1 MLSAVEIVELEKK
14 VFRYRLKQR
23 LNYIL
28 LSSLLL
34 TGTLIVFFFYPT
46 LSNLLIEKEKNPLPT
61 AQIKIESIE
70 SNLSTIT
77 QPSNSL
83 DVNNTVKYSPI
94 PIVEQKTDETLLLQL
109 PSVISKNNPEKK
121 SSYLPEPID
130 KKGSFG
136 IQEEELENKIL
147 ARKIPTNSEES
158 FYRAKEDKIDT
169 ALLPPPLLEEPK
181 PKGVIKIET
190 HEVNSI
196 QYLKEKFEKTH
207 NIVFALMLAEEY
219 YLTKNYNE
227 SNKWALIANNVDSEN
242 EKSWIWFAKSKL
254 KLGHKEDAILAL
266 KAYLKNNKSKAA
278 QSLLNQITVGEVID

>member
-23 LNYIL
+23 IHYIFIGL
-28 LSSLLL
+28 MCV
-34 TGTLIVFFFYPT
+34 TLIIASFMLYPYVAT
-46 LSNLLIEKEKNPLPT
+46 YKNL
-61 AQIKIESIE
+61 ESDKQPEIQT
-70 SNLSTIT
+70 SHKSDLADNNLTMMIT
-77 QPSNSL
+77 PSET
-83 DVNNTVKYSPI
+83 NNTLKYIPSPI
-94 PIVEQKTDETLLLQL
+94 IPEPKTDDTLLLQL
-109 PSVISKNNPEKK
+109 PSVVSKSNPEKK
-121 SSYLPEPID
+121 GSYLPEPVE
-130 KKGSFG
+130 KKSSFG
-136 IQEEELENKIL
+136 VKEEEIENKIL
-147 ARKIPTNSEES
+147 VRKAPNINEED
-158 FYRAKEDKIDT
+158 FYRSKEDKIDT

-181 PKGVIKIET
+181 QKGVIKIET

-207 NIVFALMLAEEY
+207 SIVFALMLAEEY
-219 YLTKNYNE
+219 YHTKNYTE

>member
-28 LSSLLL
+28 FSSLLL
-34 TGTLIVFFFYPT
+34 TIALIAFFFYPT
-46 LSNLLIEKEKNPLPT
+46 FSKLLIEKEKNPLPT
-61 AQIKIESIE
+61 AQIRMESME
-70 SNLSTIT
+70 SNLSSTA
-77 QPSNSL
+77 QPSNSS
-83 DVNNTVKYSPI
+83 DVNNTVKYSPV
-94 PIVEQKTDETLLLQL
+94 PIVEQKSDETLLLQL
-109 PSVISKNNPEKK
+109 PSVISKNNSEKK

-130 KKGSFG
+130 KKASFG

-147 ARKIPTNSEES
+147 ARKIPTNGEES
-158 FYRAKEDKIDT
+158 FYRTKEDKIDT
-169 ALLPPPLLEEPK
+169 TLLPPPLLEEPK
-181 PKGVIKIET
+181 QKGVIKIET

-278 QSLLNQITVGEVID
+278 QSLLNQINLGEVID

>member
-1 MLSAVEIVELEKK
+1 MQ
-14 VFRYRLKQR
+14 KQPD
-23 LNYIL
+23 
-28 LSSLLL
+28 
-34 TGTLIVFFFYPT
+34 LIT
-46 LSNLLIEKEKNPLPT
+46 QN
-61 AQIKIESIE
+61 KIEPIV
-70 SNLSTIT
+70 
-77 QPSNSL
+77 
-83 DVNNTVKYSPI
+83 VNNTTIITPLETNNSVKYTPDSI
-94 PIVEQKTDETLLLQL
+94 IEQKTDETLLLQL
-109 PSVISKNNPEKK
+109 PIISNKNNSEKK
-121 SSYLPEPID
+121 TSYVPEPLE
-130 KKGSFG
+130 KKASFG

-147 ARKIPTNSEES
+147 ARKTQNINEEN
-158 FYRAKEDKIDT
+158 FYRSKEDKIDT

-181 PKGVIKIET
+181 QKGIIKIET

-278 QSLLNQITVGEVID
+278 QSLLNQITLGEVID

>member
-14 VFRYRLKQR
+14 VFKYRLKQR
-23 LNYIL
+23 IHYFIL
-28 LSSLLL
+28 TFLFVTLLVS
-34 TGTLIVFFFYPT
+34 GFIFYPSFNRVT
-46 LSNLLIEKEKNPLPT
+46 EEVQKQPDF
-61 AQIKIESIE
+61 
-70 SNLSTIT
+70 IT
-77 QPSNSL
+77 QNKTEPIIE
-83 DVNNTVKYSPI
+83 NNTTIITPLETNNSVKYSPDS
-94 PIVEQKTDETLLLQL
+94 IVEQKTDETLLLQL
-109 PSVISKNNPEKK
+109 PTISNKNSSDKKTSYVPEPLEKK
-121 SSYLPEPID
+121 A
-130 KKGSFG
+130 SFG

-147 ARKIPTNSEES
+147 ARKTQNINEEN
-158 FYRAKEDKIDT
+158 FYRSKEDKIDT

-181 PKGVIKIET
+181 QKGIIKIET

-278 QSLLNQITVGEVID
+278 QSLLNQITLGEVID